1 VWIEYSKPV
10 DLTFSFIPPH
20 LQHFFNVGYLGV
32 DLFFVLSGCV
42 IVNSALQNSP
52 SAFASNRFTRLYPA
66 YLISSLVTLALYSLA
81 GGKRGIMEGFYW
93 LTGFPLL
100 TTSDPYIGPAWT
112 LHHEILFYLL
122 IFLIIKVA
130 KNKRKNLII
139 CANLGSFA
147 IFGGL
152 IFRHLTQ
159 TSFAPNSFIL
169 LLPYFLLGLFT
180 HVLVSRQDWIYSSLG
195 FLLTSLLVI
204 YELHYRIGLKSYI
217 QPLVFFF
224 FILLV
229 ILLSKIEIM
238 QDWSPPRTIKNLIK
252 KAALM
257 TYPVYLLHLTA
268 GGALISFLFGFGVP
282 ILLSI
287 FLSGFFVT
295 FISWL
300 IVQIFE
306 PKFKLIMN
314 RSRE

>member
-1 VWIEYSKPV
+1 
-10 DLTFSFIPPH
+10 
-20 LQHFFNVGYLGV
+20 LQDFFNIGYLGV

-42 IVNSALQNSP
+42 IVNSALKNSP
-52 SAFASNRFTRLYPA
+52 SAFAWNRFTRLYPA
-66 YLISSLVTLALYSLA
+66 YSISSLVTIALYSLA

-100 TTSDPYIGPAWT
+100 TTSRPYIGPAWT

-130 KNKRKNLII
+130 KTKRKNLII
-139 CANLGSFA
+139 GANLGSFA
-147 IFGGL
+147 VFGGL
-152 IFRHLTQ
+152 IFCHLTQ
-159 TSFAPNSFIL
+159 TSIASRSFIL
-169 LLPYFLLGLFT
+169 LLPYFLLGMFT
-180 HVLVSRQDWIYSSLG
+180 HVLVSRKDWIYSSLG

-204 YELHYRIGLKSYI
+204 YEIHYRVGLNSYI

-224 FILLV
+224 LILLV
-229 ILLSKIEIM
+229 ILLSKVEIIL
-238 QDWSPPRTIKNLIK
+238 DWTPPRTTGNLIK

-257 TYPVYLLHLTA
+257 TYPIYLLHLTA
-268 GGALISFLFGFGVP
+268 GGALMSFLFGYGVP

-295 FISWL
+295 LISWW

-306 PKFKLIMN
+306 PKFKLIMKS
-314 RSRE
+314 SRE